1 MFSFFVKNKEL
12 IIKAPFD
19 GEIVDITKVNDEAFS
34 SKMLGDGVAVIP
46 SNNIAVAPCDGTI
59 TQIFPTNH
67 AFGITTKE
75 GIEIL
80 VHIGIDTV
88 SLKGE
93 GFKRLIEVGSKVKK
107 GTPIIEVDLEYIK
120 KYEKDTITPII
131 ITNMDNVESMDKN
144 FNNIEEILKIK
155 VKK

>member
-1 MFSFFVKNKEL
+1 MLSFFGKNRLLSL
-12 IIKAPFD
+12 ISTFEGK
-19 GEIVDITKVNDEAFS
+19 IVDITNVSDPAFS
-34 SKMLGDGVAVIP
+34 SKMIGDGVAVIP
-46 SNNIAVAPCDGTI
+46 ENNIAVAPCDGTV

-88 SLKGE
+88 KLKGE

-107 GTPIIEVDLEYIK
+107 GVGIIEVDLDFIK
-120 KYEKDTITPII
+120 SSGKDTITPII
-131 ITNMDNVESMDKN
+131 ITNMDKVERIEKN
-144 FNNIEEILKIK
+144 FNKDEVLKIK
-155 VKK
+155 LKK